1 MTEGKFKLTFVGWA
15 IFLFL
20 LYLASKTKFG
30 HNLIYYS
37 LVLILIFL
45 LITSTKKIID
55 VSTEGE

>member
-1 MTEGKFKLTFVGWA
+1 MKLNFIGWA

-30 HNLIYYS
+30 HNIIYYS
-37 LVLILIFL
+37 LVLILIYL
-45 LITSTKKIID
+45 LITSSQKIID